1 VGSQGWFNEPLPPS
15 DSPSNVDLSQLTFP
29 SPSRSLCLYLCIDT
43 RCSHDYVSSL
53 SLSLSHTP
61 RPFLSFIY
69 IYPSLYFYLL
79 LSQPSQL
86 RRACFDYGNVYRNNS
101 TLLSYNLS
109 SGSLHRIPPPRH
121 IIPSPAHAVRRRGPK
136 PFRPAR
142 RSIAHTRVRILLRA
156 GLLSHSL
163 IPLLVLIEL
172 PRLHVLL
179 CPARCY
185 GANLNG

>member
-109 SGSLHRIPPPRH
+109 SGSLHRIPPPPHHPITSPRRPTPRPQTL
-121 IIPSPAHAVRRRGPK
+121 PSRS
-136 PFRPAR
+136 PFYRSHTCTHTVAR
-142 RSIAHTRVRILLRA
+142 RPSLSLAHPLTCPYRASSSARTSLSCQMLR
-156 GLLSHSL
+156 S
-163 IPLLVLIEL
+163 
-172 PRLHVLL
+172 
-179 CPARCY
+179 
-185 GANLNG
+185 